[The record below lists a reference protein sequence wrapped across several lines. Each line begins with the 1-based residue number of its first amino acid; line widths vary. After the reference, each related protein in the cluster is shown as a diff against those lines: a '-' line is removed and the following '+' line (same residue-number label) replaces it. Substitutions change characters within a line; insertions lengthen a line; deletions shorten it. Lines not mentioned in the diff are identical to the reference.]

1 MIISA
6 SYKTDIPAFY
16 GQWFLNRLRAGFC
29 RTVNPYSGET
39 ARVDLS
45 RDAVDGFVFWTKN
58 LGPFLTCLEEVHD
71 HGYPFFV
78 QYTINA
84 YPHSL
89 EFSVVDPQ
97 RSLENA
103 KRLAADYGPHTVVWR
118 YDTIILSSLTPADF
132 HLQNF
137 ETLARAM
144 RGATNE
150 VIISFAQIY
159 KKTLRNMNWAAEKF
173 RFSWEDPKPEVKL
186 KLATQIAEIAKSYGM
201 QFSVCAQPE
210 FLVAGACE
218 ARCIDAS
225 RLSRISGTPISAREK
240 GNRDGCRCAAS
251 KDIGEY
257 DTCPHGCVYCYA
269 VRNRSL
275 AQRRYKSHNPEGEFL
290 FEPVGR
296 VSPRSA
302 SDKKRATLQRQL
314 F

>member
-16 GQWFLNRLRAGFC
+16 GRWFLNRLRAGFC
-29 RTVNPYSGET
+29 RTVNPYSGES
-39 ARVDLS
+39 ARVDLN
-45 RDAVDGFVFWTKN
+45 RNAVDGFVFWTKN
-58 LGPFLTCLEEVHD
+58 IGPFIACLREVHD
-71 HGYPFFV
+71 RGYPFFV
-78 QYTINA
+78 QYSING
-84 YPHSL
+84 YPRSL
-89 EFSVVDPQ
+89 EFSVVDPE
-97 RSLENA
+97 RSVENA
-103 KRLAADYGPHTVVWR
+103 RKLTERYGPHALVWR

-132 HLQNF
+132 HLANF

-144 RGATNE
+144 RGATDE
-150 VIISFAQIY
+150 VIVSFAQIY
-159 KKTLRNMNWAAEKF
+159 KKTLRNMNWAAQKF
-173 RFSWEDPKPEVKL
+173 RFSWEDPTPEVKL
-186 KLATQIAEIAKSYGM
+186 SLALQLAEIAKSYEIR
-201 QFSVCAQPE
+201 FSICAQPE

-225 RLSRISGTPISAREK
+225 RLSRISGAPISAIEK

-275 AQRRYKSHNPEGEFL
+275 AQRRYKSHDPECEFL
-290 FEPVGR
+290 FEPAIK
-296 VSPRSA
+296 VSPGLPSE
-302 SDKKRATLQRQL
+302 KKRANSQRQL